1 MIPGIGQNNGALD
14 HVFGG
19 GSENGGK
26 LGGLGQIGQLLDPF
40 GLLGGNNAQSENG
53 MSSEEMLG
61 EFQNMLDDFLK
72 DLMAQLSE
80 KMGSNVDTGS
90 GDDQVNI
97 GSEGAQ
103 VQGPQQGCQPG
114 PPSGPINIDT
124 GSGNDTVNI
133 GSGDAG
139 KSITDSAHGM
149 ETHTDTG
156 SGNDSVNIH
165 AEGNHSVELGSGDDQ
180 AYVDFGDGS
189 SGNSATI
196 IGGSGEDSVTLA
208 GSKSDYTSSQEDG
221 YTTYTDR
228 DGNNVQVS
236 NDVENVKFEKGID
249 IK

>member
-90 GDDQVNI
+90 GDDQ
-97 GSEGAQ
+97 
-103 VQGPQQGCQPG
+103 
-114 PPSGPINIDT
+114 
-124 GSGNDTVNI
+124 VNI